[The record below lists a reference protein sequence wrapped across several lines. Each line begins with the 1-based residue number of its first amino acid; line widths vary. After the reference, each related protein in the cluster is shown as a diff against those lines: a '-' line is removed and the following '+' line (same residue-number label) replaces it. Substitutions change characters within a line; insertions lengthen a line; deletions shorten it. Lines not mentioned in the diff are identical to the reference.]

1 MSDIPELSAEQRKD
15 RDEWDA
21 ELRALQKEYWESRRK
36 ADERRERIVFVVWAI
51 AMALGLGFPAI
62 SYIHAVRAEPAKYAC
77 EAKRMDYRRYSFS
90 STVICVPK
98 ALDTRSDT
106 LTIQR

>member
-36 ADERRERIVFVVWAI
+36 VEMWTKLIVFVLLAT
-51 AMALGLGFPAI
+51 AALACFWVVAQSI
-62 SYIHAVRAEPAKYAC
+62 RAEPARYAC

-98 ALDTRSDT
+98 ALDTRNDT